1 MTISTNIKGEQMIR
15 FTEVIERRG
24 GHITNNASSPENY
37 EMRDVYINPEHI
49 VMVREDTHCSFV
61 RGSKHTKL
69 VINRGSSTYETTVV
83 GSVSEIYESINTRRS
98 LLKG

>member
-1 MTISTNIKGEQMIR
+1 MIR

-24 GHITNNASSPENY
+24 GHITNTASSAENY

-49 VMVREDTHCSFV
+49 VMVREDMHLSTLPSFS
-61 RGSKHTKL
+61 GKKFTKL
-69 VINRGSSTYETTVV
+69 VVNRGSSTYETTVL
-83 GSVSEIYESINTRRS
+83 GTVSEIYESINNRRS

>member
-1 MTISTNIKGEQMIR
+1 MIR

-24 GHITNNASSPENY
+24 GHITNTVSSPENY

-49 VMVREDTHCSFV
+49 VMVREDPYYSSI
-61 RGSKHTKL
+61 RGGKHTKL